1 MICFFRYYYGR
12 EVADVY
18 VPEPDEHTN
27 DTQLLF
33 QLIADSMVFVSVFDY
48 ISTII

>member
-12 EVADVY
+12 KVADVY

-27 DTQLLF
+27 DSQLLF
-33 QLIADSMVFVSVFDY
+33 QLMADSMVFSSVFDFK
-48 ISTII
+48 STII